1 MMIVISSD
9 YEVLMIVMLIVVIR
23 VMTSDLKVMSFK
35 RNKIEKD

>member
-23 VMTSDLKVMSFK
+23 VMTSDLKVMSIK